1 MTGIHL
7 LCKQEAILCAL
18 GAFPTQLNG
27 DRDKER
33 ITLCLRPVVGIS
45 SWAGLRV
52 AKNSANMWRHL
63 LSNGSDVVEVGVF
76 MGRIRDGDDCELE
89 LRGKNGIPIKAQ
101 FNLGVGLGWGD
112 NLGPVNLPK
121 NYDACL
127 DFIAYFVYSTAYPNL
142 EHGELKLRV
151 QLEILSSL
159 VHGQYRGFKAS
170 QCTEMVQKYSYPYG
184 SGEIVNFRVHYA

>member
-27 DRDKER
+27 DTDKER
-33 ITLCLRPVVGIS
+33 ITLCLRPVFGIS

-76 MGRIRDGDDCELE
+76 MGGIRDGDDCELE
-89 LRGKNGIPIKAQ
+89 LRGKNGIPIKAR
-101 FNLGVGLGWGD
+101 FTPAVGLGWGD
-112 NLGPVNLPK
+112 NLVPVNVPK

-127 DFIAYFVYSTAYPNL
+127 DFIADFVYSTTYPNL
-142 EHGELKLRV
+142 EHGELKLRI
-151 QLEILSSL
+151 QLEVL
-159 VHGQYRGFKAS
+159 VSGVYIQYKGFKAS
-170 QCTEMVQKYSYPYG
+170 QYTETVQKYSYPYD
-184 SGEIVNFRVHYA
+184 SGEAVSFRVNYT

>member
-1 MTGIHL
+1 MTSIHL

-27 DRDKER
+27 DTDRER

-52 AKNSANMWRHL
+52 AKDSANMWRYL

-76 MGRIRDGDDCELE
+76 MGGIRDGDDCELE
-89 LRGKNGIPIKAQ
+89 LTGTNGIPIKAQ
-101 FNLGVGLGWGD
+101 FTLGVGVGWRE
-112 NLGPVNLPK
+112 NLGLVNVPN

-127 DFIAYFVYSTAYPNL
+127 DFIADFVFSTTYPNL
-142 EHGELKLRV
+142 EHGELKLRI
-151 QLEILSSL
+151 QLEVLDSK
-159 VHGQYRGFKAS
+159 VYNQYIGFKAS
-170 QCTEMVQKYSYPYG
+170 QYAETVQKYNYPYL
-184 SGEIVNFRVHYA
+184 SGEIVYFCVHYT